1 MKLDNY
7 EWQSEFA
14 ISHRAEGRAE
24 GEVKGESKALLLMLE
39 ARGVDVPEDVR
50 RRVEGCTD
58 LEQIERWI
66 QRAVSAD
73 TAEDLF
79 S

>member
-1 MKLDNY
+1 MKLEDY

-14 ISHRAEGRAE
+14 ISHRAEGRAQ
-24 GEVKGESKALLLMLE
+24 GEAKALLLMLE
-39 ARGVDVPEDVR
+39 ARGLRVPEDVR